1 MYMHISVISRAVGV
15 VDVIDNFELA
25 DSNCSIVRML
35 HGSLFFVYRF
45 VSRPNRYHFIMFV

>member
-15 VDVIDNFELA
+15 VDVIHNFELA

-45 VSRPNRYHFIMFV
+45 VSRSNRYHFITFV